1 MCHLLP
7 PFLPTSLSFT
17 PPLHDNFVC
26 HSQVEIR
33 PDEDGVMDVVS
44 EEEEEEEEGTQFHVD
59 MDQETPTPNEKDLN
73 GFHSNELATPLT
85 SSPPRLSPCLCQR
98 QVMRNS
104 TAETLDIHMT
114 VLQQYILSRCYE
126 DGKVEEEDE
135 VDGLS
140 DFVSLSPALA
150 GKLIT
155 EEAVVLLQMLLKVF
169 LSSLPSSLPPSL
181 PLFSFFLPHL
191 FYPSFFLTTAAGVTT
206 LMCPPHR
213 YFQTSFSQLTPYLMS
228 SS

>member
-1 MCHLLP
+1 MCPLLPP

-17 PPLHDNFVC
+17 PPLHDDFVC

-44 EEEEEEEEGTQFHVD
+44 EEEEEEGTQFHVD

-114 VLQQYILSRCYE
+114 VLQQHILSRCYE

-140 DFVSLSPALA
+140 DFVSL
-150 GKLIT
+150 
-155 EEAVVLLQMLLKVF
+155 
-169 LSSLPSSLPPSL
+169 
-181 PLFSFFLPHL
+181 FFPCRETH
-191 FYPSFFLTTAAGVTT
+191 
-206 LMCPPHR
+206 H
-213 YFQTSFSQLTPYLMS
+213 
-228 SS
+228 